1 MTTAQ
6 FLARM
11 KKREIAPAYLFVGSE
26 AYQRRL
32 CREALLRAALG
43 DADRDNAVTRYDL
56 TEAEL
61 AEVIDDARA
70 LSLFASDRVIL
81 VRSAEAVLPK
91 GKAAEESEDDG
102 PRGKAD
108 ELIAYMKD
116 PSPGVVLA
124 FDCERF

>member
-11 KKREIAPAYLFVGSE
+11 IKREIAPAYLFVGPE
-26 AYQRRL
+26 AYQRKN

-43 DADRDNAVTRYDL
+43 ETDRDNAVTRYDL
-56 TEAEL
+56 NETEL

-70 LSLFASDRVIL
+70 LSLFVSDRVIL

-91 GKAAEESEDDG
+91 GKAAEESEDDS
-102 PRGKAD
+102 PRGGHA
-108 ELIAYMKD
+108 EVLAAYMKD
-116 PSPGVVLA
+116 PSPG
-124 FDCERF
+124 